1 MRARLFLDVQSRAGE
16 VVLENSNRFEI
27 ILLFQDNF
35 KVNIIKTR
43 RFLQHKWVLIHWLW
57 DEMEFLKAE
66 NACDL
71 QGP

>member
-1 MRARLFLDVQSRAGE
+1 MKIMRARLFLDVQSRAGE

-43 RFLQHKWVLIHWLW
+43 RFLQHK
-57 DEMEFLKAE
+57 
-66 NACDL
+66 
-71 QGP
+71 